1 SRATVSLRDRASAAS
16 RSSSGA
22 TSSAPVEALE
32 KGIEQSAEKIVEL
45 DINAVLPNPDQPR
58 TRFDEP
64 EIKGLA
70 ASIEAVGLLQP
81 IIVRRTE
88 NGFCVVAGE
97 RRLRASKLAGLKRI
111 RAIIIEADEV
121 RNLTLALIENIQ
133 RTDLN
138 PIEEAEAYRVLIDR
152 FNLRQQ
158 DIAARVGKDRATVAN
173 CLRLL
178 QLPPEIREALSGG
191 EISAGHAKVLLSVDG
206 GRQTALF
213 REVMKKA
220 LSVRALEQVVQE
232 ESGKK
237 KPAKKKPAKEAH
249 LRKMEEELVSVLGT
263 KVEIRHAAG
272 KGKIE
277 ISYYSL
283 DDFDRIVDIIKK

>member
-1 SRATVSLRDRASAAS
+1 MAKKVLGKGLSAIIS
-16 RSSSGA
+16 
-22 TSSAPVEALE
+22 TSSAPAEALE
-32 KGIEQSAEKIVEL
+32 KGIEQSAEKVVEI
-45 DINAVLPNPDQPR
+45 DINSVLPNPDQPR

-64 EIKGLA
+64 EIRGLA

-81 IIVRRTE
+81 IIVRRTDD
-88 NGFCVVAGE
+88 GFCVVAGE
-97 RRLRASKLAGLKRI
+97 RRLRASKLAGLRKI
-111 RAIIIEADEV
+111 RAIVIEADEV
-121 RNLTLALIENIQ
+121 KNLTLALIENIQ

-138 PIEEAEAYRVLIDR
+138 PIEEAEAYKVLVDR

-173 CLRLL
+173 SLRLL
-178 QLPPEIREALSGG
+178 QLPGEIREALSGG

-206 GRQTALF
+206 ARQTALF
-213 REVMKKA
+213 REIMKKA

-237 KPAKKKPAKEAH
+237 KPAKKKASKEAH

-263 KVEIRHAAG
+263 KVEIKHAAG
-272 KGKIE
+272 KGRIE

>member
-1 SRATVSLRDRASAAS
+1 MAKKVLGKGLSAIIS
-16 RSSSGA
+16 

-32 KGIEQSAEKIVEL
+32 KGIEQSAEKVVEI
-45 DINAVLPNPDQPR
+45 DINSVLPNPDQPR

-88 NGFCVVAGE
+88 EGFCVVAGE

-111 RAIIIEADEV
+111 RAIVIEADEV
-121 RNLTLALIENIQ
+121 KNLTMALIENIQ

-138 PIEEAEAYRVLIDR
+138 PIDEAEAYRVLIDR

-178 QLPPEIREALSGG
+178 QLPPEIREALSDG
-191 EISAGHAKVLLSVDG
+191 EISAGHAKVLLSVEG
-206 GRQTALF
+206 GRQTTLF
-213 REVMKKA
+213 REIMKKA
-220 LSVRALEQVVQE
+220 LSVRALEQAVQE

-237 KPAKKKPAKEAH
+237 KTAKKKPAKEAH

-263 KVEIRHAAG
+263 KVEIRHSAG

>member
-1 SRATVSLRDRASAAS
+1 MAKKVLGKGLSAIIS
-16 RSSSGA
+16 

-32 KGIEQSAEKIVEL
+32 KGIEQSADKVVEI
-45 DINAVLPNPDQPR
+45 DINSVLPNPDQPR

-81 IIVRRTE
+81 IIVRRSDQ
-88 NGFCVVAGE
+88 GFCVVAGE
-97 RRLRASKLAGLKRI
+97 RRLRASKLAGMKRI
-111 RAIIIEADEV
+111 RAIVIEADEV
-121 RNLTLALIENIQ
+121 KNLTMALIENIQ

-138 PIEEAEAYRVLIDR
+138 PIEEAEAYKVLINR
-152 FNLRQQ
+152 FSLRQQ

-178 QLPPEIREALSGG
+178 QLPPEIQEALSGG
-191 EISAGHAKVLLSVDG
+191 EISAGHAKVLLSVEG
-206 GRQTALF
+206 ARQMSLF
-213 REVMKKA
+213 REIEKKA
-220 LSVRALEQVVQE
+220 LSVRALEQVMQE
-232 ESGKK
+232 EGGKK
-237 KPAKKKPAKEAH
+237 KPGKKKPAKEAH
-249 LRKMEEELVSVLGT
+249 LRTMEEELVSVLGT

>member
-1 SRATVSLRDRASAAS
+1 
-16 RSSSGA
+16 
-22 TSSAPVEALE
+22 
-32 KGIEQSAEKIVEL
+32 
-45 DINAVLPNPDQPR
+45 
-58 TRFDEP
+58 
-64 EIKGLA
+64 
-70 ASIEAVGLLQP
+70 
-81 IIVRRTE
+81 
-88 NGFCVVAGE
+88 
-97 RRLRASKLAGLKRI
+97 
-111 RAIIIEADEV
+111 
-121 RNLTLALIENIQ
+121 
-133 RTDLN
+133 
-138 PIEEAEAYRVLIDR
+138 
-152 FNLRQQ
+152 
-158 DIAARVGKDRATVAN
+158 VGKDRATVAN

>member
-1 SRATVSLRDRASAAS
+1 MAKKVLGKGLSAIIS
-16 RSSSGA
+16 

-32 KGIEQSAEKIVEL
+32 KGIEQSAEKIVDL
-45 DINAVLPNPDQPR
+45 DIGSVQPNPDQPR

-81 IIVRRTE
+81 IIVRRTDQ
-88 NGFCVVAGE
+88 GFCVVAGE
-97 RRLRASKLAGLKRI
+97 RRLRASKLAGMKKI
-111 RAIIIEADEV
+111 RSIIIEADEV
-121 RNLTLALIENIQ
+121 KNLTMALIENIQ

-138 PIEEAEAYRVLIDR
+138 PIEEAEAYRVLVNR

-178 QLPPEIREALSGG
+178 QLPPEIQEALAAG
-191 EISAGHAKVLLSVDG
+191 EISAGHAKVLLSVEG
-206 GRQTALF
+206 ARQISLY
-213 REVMKKA
+213 REIVKKA
-220 LSVRALEQVVQE
+220 LSVRALEQVMQE
-232 ESGKK
+232 DGGKK
-237 KPAKKKPAKEAH
+237 KTAKKKPAKEAH
-249 LRKMEEELVSVLGT
+249 LRRMEEELVSVLGT
-263 KVEIRHAAG
+263 KVEIRHSAG

>member
-1 SRATVSLRDRASAAS
+1 M
-16 RSSSGA
+16 
-22 TSSAPVEALE
+22 
-32 KGIEQSAEKIVEL
+32 
-45 DINAVLPNPDQPR
+45 
-58 TRFDEP
+58 
-64 EIKGLA
+64 
-70 ASIEAVGLLQP
+70 
-81 IIVRRTE
+81 
-88 NGFCVVAGE
+88 
-97 RRLRASKLAGLKRI
+97 
-111 RAIIIEADEV
+111 
-121 RNLTLALIENIQ
+121 
-133 RTDLN
+133 
-138 PIEEAEAYRVLIDR
+138 
-152 FNLRQQ
+152 
-158 DIAARVGKDRATVAN
+158 GKDRATVAN

>member
-1 SRATVSLRDRASAAS
+1 MAKKVLGKGLSAIIS
-16 RSSSGA
+16 

-32 KGIEQSAEKIVEL
+32 KGIEQSAEKVVEI
-45 DINAVLPNPDQPR
+45 DINSVLPNPDQPR

-64 EIKGLA
+64 EIRGLA

-81 IIVRRTE
+81 IIVRRTDD
-88 NGFCVVAGE
+88 GFCVVAGE
-97 RRLRASKLAGLKRI
+97 RRLRASKLAGLKKI
-111 RAIIIEADEV
+111 RAIVIEADEV
-121 RNLTLALIENIQ
+121 KNLTLALIENIQ

-138 PIEEAEAYRVLIDR
+138 PIEEAEAYKVLVDR

-173 CLRLL
+173 SLRLL
-178 QLPPEIREALSGG
+178 QLPGEIREALSGG

-206 GRQTALF
+206 ARQTALF
-213 REVMKKA
+213 REIMKKA

-237 KPAKKKPAKEAH
+237 KPAKKKASKEAH

-263 KVEIRHAAG
+263 KVEIKHAAG
-272 KGKIE
+272 KGRIE

>member
-1 SRATVSLRDRASAAS
+1 MAKKVLGKGLSAIIS
-16 RSSSGA
+16 

-32 KGIEQSAEKIVEL
+32 KGIEQSAEKVVEI
-45 DINAVLPNPDQPR
+45 DINSVLPNPDQPR

-64 EIKGLA
+64 EIRGLA

-81 IIVRRTE
+81 IIVRRTDD
-88 NGFCVVAGE
+88 GFCVVAGE
-97 RRLRASKLAGLKRI
+97 RRLRASKLAGLKKI
-111 RAIIIEADEV
+111 RAIVIEADEV
-121 RNLTLALIENIQ
+121 KNLTLALIENIQ

-138 PIEEAEAYRVLIDR
+138 PIDEAEAYKVLVDR

-173 CLRLL
+173 SLRLL
-178 QLPPEIREALSGG
+178 QLPGEIREALSGG

-206 GRQTALF
+206 ARQTALF
-213 REVMKKA
+213 REIMKKA

-237 KPAKKKPAKEAH
+237 KPAKKKASKEAH

-263 KVEIRHAAG
+263 KVEIKHAAG
-272 KGKIE
+272 KGRIE

>member
-1 SRATVSLRDRASAAS
+1 MAKKVLGKGLSAIIS
-16 RSSSGA
+16 

-191 EISAGHAKVLLSVDG
+191 EI
-206 GRQTALF
+206 
-213 REVMKKA
+213 
-220 LSVRALEQVVQE
+220 
-232 ESGKK
+232 
-237 KPAKKKPAKEAH
+237 
-249 LRKMEEELVSVLGT
+249 
-263 KVEIRHAAG
+263 
-272 KGKIE
+272 
-277 ISYYSL
+277 
-283 DDFDRIVDIIKK
+283 

>member
-1 SRATVSLRDRASAAS
+1 MAKKVLGKGLSAIIS
-16 RSSSGA
+16 

-32 KGIEQSAEKIVEL
+32 KGIEQSADKIVEL

-213 REVMKKA
+213 REIMKKA